1 MLMLHQYC
9 SVVVHMIEEETRQ
22 FFNENHQPRPVT
34 ILKYESVTP
43 VITMILTLTLQG
55 RTSGM
60 MSVKGR
66 MKTSMNRCVS
76 MAPFHPVH

>member
-1 MLMLHQYC
+1 MTMLYQYC

-22 FFNENHQPRPVT
+22 FFNENHQPGPIT
-34 ILKYESVTP
+34 ILKYESFKP
-43 VITMILTLTLQG
+43 VITMILILTLQG

-66 MKTSMNRCVS
+66 MMTSMNRCVS